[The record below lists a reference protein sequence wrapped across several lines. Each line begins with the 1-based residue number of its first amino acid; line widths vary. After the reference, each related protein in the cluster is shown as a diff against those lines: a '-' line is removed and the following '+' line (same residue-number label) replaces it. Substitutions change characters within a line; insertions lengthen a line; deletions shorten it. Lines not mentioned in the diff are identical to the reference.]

1 MKNKKTQYEVKVG
14 RYWVVVSDI
23 GYSHYKGKKRIS
35 KLFDEPRHSLEL
47 QKRTAPYIRNGKKIG
62 RNDKCPCKSGKKY
75 KKCCG

>member
-1 MKNKKTQYEVKVG
+1 MNKE
-14 RYWVVVSDI
+14 RYLV
-23 GYSHYKGKKRIS
+23 
-35 KLFDEPRHSLEL
+35 FDEPRHSLEL